1 MSAELHG
8 NKTEQK
14 SGLSRHYREIGIK
27 AVAAATLKESASKSR
42 FRTGAKVCSV
52 AIIMVLLVVAALG
65 PAKWAPRTELGWQFD
80 HFIGYFGITLFV
92 CIAWPRPLLVG
103 GIIMAVAALLES
115 LQALTPDRSANLE
128 AALWGAGGGLAA
140 ALVAELFIQRHLVAV
155 LTAVAAALAWQSYG
169 DAAKQIIATKA
180 PELGWSPEAKQMIAS
195 WTLGWTKPPASP
207 EKIAP
212 ETVEQVQQITQSL
225 GAVRETVQELA
236 GSQRSMA
243 RDIARLES
251 AVAEILK
258 IKEPRPQP
266 PAAPRAQAPGG
277 AIVVTG
283 TVEDRA
289 CITKAAAQLPKVATI
304 GQSRVVPQSQA
315 RGRQEQ
321 DPYHVK
327 VEIDASVAGQT
338 STYIFNCIHSGA
350 VTVIQPLGMR

>member
-1 MSAELHG
+1 MSADM
-8 NKTEQK
+8 
-14 SGLSRHYREIGIK
+14 
-27 AVAAATLKESASKSR
+27 KSR
-42 FRTGAKVCSV
+42 LRAGAQVCSV
-52 AIIMVLLVVAALG
+52 AIMVLLVIAALG

-128 AALWGAGGGLAA
+128 AALWGAGGALTA

-155 LTAVAAALAWQSYG
+155 LTGVAAALAWQSYG
-169 DAAKQIIATKA
+169 DAAKQVIATKA

-212 ETVEQVQQITQSL
+212 ETVAPKAPPAPSLDPAQVQQITRSL
-225 GAVRETVQELA
+225 AAVRETLQELA

-251 AVAEILK
+251 AVAEILVK
-258 IKEPRPQP
+258 IPEPLPQSP
-266 PAAPRAQAPGG
+266 AGPARKSPAAPSS
-277 AIVVTG
+277 
-283 TVEDRA
+283 
-289 CITKAAAQLPKVATI
+289 
-304 GQSRVVPQSQA
+304 SRVSTTPPSSLA
-315 RGRQEQ
+315 PMPPRQ
-321 DPYHVK
+321 
-327 VEIDASVAGQT
+327 
-338 STYIFNCIHSGA
+338 
-350 VTVIQPLGMR
+350 